1 MNRSTSFLLPRL
13 NVTEEPTFNQTISL
27 ADLTERPT
35 ESFQLSEDRATT
47 EAYALYHDFLNIFQ
61 TSLDAE
67 RNGYLIFIVVKMVVD
82 SLLPNAEFGPNDHRK
97 DASPF

>member
-67 RNGYLIFIVVKMVVD
+67 RNGYLIFVD
-82 SLLPNAEFGPNDHRK
+82 SLLPRAEFRSNDHQK
-97 DASPF
+97 DALF

>member
-61 TSLDAE
+61 NSLDAE
-67 RNGYLIFIVVKMVVD
+67 RNGYAILFFISVHIFWAFV
-82 SLLPNAEFGPNDHRK
+82 LYA
-97 DASPF
+97 

>member
-47 EAYALYHDFLNIFQ
+47 EA
-61 TSLDAE
+61 
-67 RNGYLIFIVVKMVVD
+67 RV
-82 SLLPNAEFGPNDHRK
+82 RK
-97 DASPF
+97 VRPSEAKAREPI

>member
-67 RNGYLIFIVVKMVVD
+67 RNGYLIFTVVYFLIENP
-82 SLLPNAEFGPNDHRK
+82 SYPNKVPYHR
-97 DASPF
+97 

>member
-67 RNGYLIFIVVKMVVD
+67 RNGYLIFVD

>member
-61 TSLDAE
+61 ASLDAE
-67 RNGYLIFIVVKMVVD
+67 RNGYLIFLYGSYESRTLESFISD
-82 SLLPNAEFGPNDHRK
+82 IAPCHR
-97 DASPF
+97 

>member
-61 TSLDAE
+61 NSLDAE
-67 RNGYLIFIVVKMVVD
+67 RNGYAILFSISVHIFWAF
-82 SLLPNAEFGPNDHRK
+82 LLHN
-97 DASPF
+97 